1 MSRSLRLLV
10 PAVAALLLLLAIF
23 LMRWDARALLW
34 LQEAQTTPAQQA
46 AQVWLP
52 GYRAVLALEVPG
64 FEKEEFSGLSYNPA
78 TDTLFTVSGKQ
89 PQLVELSL
97 TGQVL
102 RSIAIKGAANLEGV
116 AVLEDGHVAVLDE
129 RQRSLTIFRL
139 NADTRE
145 LDSAQAVQR
154 VELGTVG
161 DSNKGFEGLAWDPRN
176 QRLLLANEKNPVRLF
191 SLACDGR
198 RVSGPLQALGDLDGY
213 VTDVAGLSV
222 DSRSGQLLALSQES
236 HLLLGLDPQLRAQS
250 FLALLPGLNGLTRRV
265 PQAEGL
271 ALDNAGNLYVVSE
284 RNLFFAF
291 RREDSA
297 P

>member
-1 MSRSLRLLV
+1 MSRPLRLLV
-10 PAVAALLLLLAIF
+10 PAVVALLLLLAAY

-52 GYRAVLALEVPG
+52 GYRAVQALEVPG

-78 TDTLFTVSGKQ
+78 TDTLFTVSGKR

-102 RSIAIKGAANLEGV
+102 RSIPIKGAANLEGV
-116 AVLEDGHVAVLDE
+116 ALLEDGHVAVLDE

-139 NADTRE
+139 DADTRE
-145 LDSAQAVQR
+145 LDSVQAVQQI
-154 VELGTVG
+154 ELGTVG
-161 DSNKGFEGLAWDPRN
+161 GSNKGFEGLAWDKRN
-176 QRLLLANEKNPVRLF
+176 QRLLVANEKNPLRLF

-198 RVSGPLQALGDLDGY
+198 QVSGPLQALGDLDDY
-213 VTDVAGLSV
+213 LTDVAGLSV
-222 DSRSGQLLALSQES
+222 DPRSGQLLALSQES
-236 HLLLGLDPQLRAQS
+236 HLLLGLDPQLQAQS

-291 RREDSA
+291 QREVSA

>member
-1 MSRSLRLLV
+1 MPRSLRLLV

-46 AQVWLP
+46 TQVWLP
-52 GYRAVLALEVPG
+52 GYRAVLALEVQG

-102 RSIAIKGAANLEGV
+102 RSIPIKGAANLEGV
-116 AVLEDGHVAVLDE
+116 AVLADGHVAVIDE
-129 RQRSLTIFRL
+129 RQRSLSIFLL

-291 RREDSA
+291 QREVSA

>member
-1 MSRSLRLLV
+1 MPRSLRLLV

-46 AQVWLP
+46 TQVWLP
-52 GYRAVLALEVPG
+52 GYRAVLAREVPG
-64 FEKEEFSGLSYNPA
+64 FEKEEFSGLSYNSA

-102 RSIAIKGAANLEGV
+102 RSIPIKGAANLEGV
-116 AVLEDGHVAVLDE
+116 AVLADGHVAVIDE
-129 RQRSLTIFRL
+129 RQRSLSIFLL

-213 VTDVAGLSV
+213 VTDIAGLSV

-250 FLALLPGLNGLTRRV
+250 FLALLPGLNGLTQRV

-291 RREDSA
+291 QREVSA

>member
-1 MSRSLRLLV
+1 M
-10 PAVAALLLLLAIF
+10 P
-23 LMRWDARALLW
+23 
-34 LQEAQTTPAQQA
+34 
-46 AQVWLP
+46 
-52 GYRAVLALEVPG
+52 
-64 FEKEEFSGLSYNPA
+64 N
-78 TDTLFTVSGKQ
+78 TLFTVSGKR

-102 RSIAIKGAANLEGV
+102 RSIPIKGAANLEGV
-116 AVLEDGHVAVLDE
+116 ALLEDGHVAVLDE

-139 NADTRE
+139 DADTRA
-145 LDSAQAVQR
+145 LDSAQAVQQI
-154 VELGTVG
+154 ELGTAG
-161 DSNKGFEGLAWDPRN
+161 GSNKGFEGLAWDKRN
-176 QRLLLANEKNPVRLF
+176 QRLLVANEKNPLRLF

-198 RVSGPLQALGDLDGY
+198 QVSGPLQALGDLDDY
-213 VTDVAGLSV
+213 LTDVSGLSV
-222 DSRSGQLLALSQES
+222 DPRSGQLLALSQES
-236 HLLLGLDPQLRAQS
+236 HLLLGLDPQLQAQS

-291 RREDSA
+291 QREASA